1 MVSVTEPIPSI
12 ETQRRRVPQ
21 LARRA
26 AEEFVS
32 PTGSESSEPN
42 YDCNSLFDLALS
54 FQEKKDY
61 EMAIAYYTR
70 AIELSSQTAEAYV
83 NRGAAYESMGNL
95 DLALQDFNT
104 ALALEPKSEAY
115 NNRANVYFR
124 KRDYQRAIQDY
135 SKALELERGNVG
147 AFIYRGHAFK
157 NMELY
162 DHAIQDYSEALVL
175 DPGNAD
181 AYTSIGSIHSLRGD
195 HNNAI
200 RSYDQ
205 ALKLDSCDPY
215 TYLSRGTALNA
226 KGDLDSAEK
235 DFGKT
240 LKLDPESAYAY
251 VARGLVFIKKGE
263 FGRALQDLNQ
273 ALQLNPEYAFA
284 QAVRG
289 SLYLENGDLDR
300 AIQDLDKSLALDPE
314 NINAYNDRGVA
325 YERKGYS
332 QRAMQDYDHALGI
345 RPNQVAYANRG
356 IALLRQSQWDNAR
369 SDLLCA
375 RNMGM
380 DLMSVIHAGYGS
392 VADFEET
399 HDLKLPQDIV
409 DMLSL
414 EETPQPTLTGESI
427 LDMFERLRKSVPPDT
442 WDELPTDL
450 VKNKKH
456 YLYGHPKETE

>member
-1 MVSVTEPIPSI
+1 MVTVTEPIPSI

-21 LARRA
+21 LTRLAP
-26 AEEFVS
+26 EEFVS
-32 PTGSESSEPN
+32 PTGSESSGPN
-42 YDCNSLFDLALS
+42 HECNSLFDVALS
-54 FQEKKDY
+54 FQEKRDY
-61 EMAIAYYTR
+61 EKAIAYYTR
-70 AIELSSQTAEAYV
+70 AIELNSQSAEAYV

-104 ALALEPKSEAY
+104 ALDLEPKSEAY
-115 NNRANVYFR
+115 NNRANVHFR
-124 KRDYQRAIQDY
+124 NRDYERAVQDY

-175 DPGNAD
+175 DPENAD
-181 AYTSIGSIHSLRGD
+181 AYTSIGNIHSLRGD

-200 RSYDQ
+200 RNYDQ
-205 ALKLDSCDPY
+205 ALKLDSCDPF

-226 KGDLDSAEK
+226 KGDLDSAEA

-240 LKLDPESAYAY
+240 LELDPKSADAYA
-251 VARGLVFIKKGE
+251 ARGLVFIKKGA
-263 FGRALQDLNQ
+263 FDRALQDLDQ
-273 ALQLNPEYAFA
+273 ALRLNPEYAFA

-289 SLYLENGDLDR
+289 SLYLEKGDLDR
-300 AIQDLDKSLALDPE
+300 AIQDLDKSLALDPQ

-332 QRAMQDYDHALGI
+332 QRAMQDYDRALRI
-345 RPNQVAYANRG
+345 RPSQVAYANRG
-356 IALLRQSQWDNAR
+356 LALLRQSQWDKAR

-380 DLMSVIHAGYGS
+380 DIVSLFRAGHGS

-399 HDLKLPQDIV
+399 HDLELPQDIA
-409 DMLSL
+409 DMLSR
-414 EETPQPTLTGESI
+414 EEAPQPALTGESI
-427 LDMFERLRKSVPPDT
+427 LDMFERLTESVPDT
-442 WDELPTDL
+442 AYDDLPSDGAR
-450 VKNKKH
+450 NYKH
-456 YLYGHPKETE
+456 YLYGWPKE